1 MDLSTLNDVQRKAV
15 EAVDG
20 PILVVA
26 GAGSGKTRVLTHRI
40 ANLIENHD
48 IFPSGIMAITFTN
61 KAANEMKIRI
71 GSLIGPVTSQMWVG
85 TFHSI
90 CVRILRRDSERIGY
104 TSDFVIYDTQ
114 DQKALLKACYKELNI
129 DDKRTPLKTTQF
141 KISAAKN
148 DMLTPEQYEM
158 QNSGD
163 FGEKIFIKIYHLY
176 QAKLKQN
183 QAMDFDDLMLKTIE
197 LFKHNQ
203 DVLSYYQNKFKYI
216 HVDEYQDTNRAQ
228 YTLIQYLAAKNRNL
242 FVVGD
247 ADQSIYKWRG
257 ADIRNIR
264 EFEEDFPGA
273 QIIKLEQNYRSKKN
287 ILDLANSVI
296 SHNPN
301 RRDKNL
307 WTDQDA
313 GEKIGYFR
321 GYDEKDEAKFIIERI
336 RTFVREKDY
345 KLSDFAILYRTNAQ
359 SRSFEDQLM
368 LNAMAYKVI
377 GGLKFYERKEIKD
390 LLAYMK
396 LIVNPS
402 DDISFLR
409 VINEPKRSI
418 GDKTIE
424 KIQGYQREK
433 SLSLLE
439 CIPHLSEIDGIGSKA
454 QKGLVEFYEIIAG
467 LKAKL
472 DSAFVTHIF
481 DELVEKINMISL
493 YELENT
499 IEADARIDNIY
510 EFRTV
515 IEEFE
520 KRSESPNLRDFLAE
534 TSLRS
539 DQDNIEEQEDG
550 VLLMTLHASKG
561 LEFPVVFLV
570 GLEDNLFPSFRAMDD
585 PEELEEER
593 RLCYVGITRAEE
605 RLFVTHARNRNQYGR
620 FEPRQPSPFLR
631 EMDQSLLENL
641 SEQNEMPTFEAP
653 EKSAKGN
660 YFKEN
665 VQKSKQSFFGKGSGL
680 KTPGSM
686 GTGAPATTSSTAS
699 MSEKKSSLYFA
710 GAKVNHKIFGMGLVI
725 TVDSDGETLTIAFD
739 SCGIKKIHSGLA
751 PIRKV
756 D

>member
-1 MDLSTLNDVQRKAV
+1 MDLSTLNAVQRKAV
-15 EAVDG
+15 EVVDG

-61 KAANEMKIRI
+61 KAASEMKTRI

-90 CVRILRRDSERIGY
+90 CVRILRRDSDRIGY

-114 DQKALLKACYKELNI
+114 DQKALLKVCYKELNI
-129 DDKRTPLKTTQF
+129 DDKQTPLKTSQF

-148 DMLTPEQYEM
+148 DMLTPELYDM
-158 QNSGD
+158 QNASD
-163 FGEKIFIKIYHLY
+163 YREKGFIKLYYLY

-197 LFKHNQ
+197 LFKQNQ

-273 QIIKLEQNYRSKKN
+273 QIFKLEQNYRSKKN

-296 SHNPN
+296 VNNPN
-301 RRDKNL
+301 RRAKSL
-307 WTDQDA
+307 WTDQDS

-336 RTFVREKDY
+336 KKFVREKEY
-345 KLSDFAILYRTNAQ
+345 KLADFAILYRTNAQ

-368 LNAMAYKVI
+368 LNAMSYKVI

-402 DDISFLR
+402 DDVSFVR
-409 VINEPKRSI
+409 VVNEPKRSI
-418 GDKTIE
+418 GGKTIE
-424 KIQGYQREK
+424 KIQAFQSETE
-433 SLSLLE
+433 LSLLE
-439 CIPHLSEIDGIGSKA
+439 CIPHLSKIEGIGAKA
-454 QKGLVEFYEIIAG
+454 QKGLVEFYEIISS
-467 LKAKL
+467 LKSKM
-472 DSAFVTHIF
+472 DTAFVSQIY
-481 DELVEKINMISL
+481 DELLEKLNIISL
-493 YELENT
+493 YELERS

-510 EFRTV
+510 EFKTV

-631 EMDQSLLENL
+631 EMDQSILENL
-641 SEQNEMPTFEAP
+641 SEQNEMPSFEAP
-653 EKSAKGN
+653 KPKKEN
-660 YFKEN
+660 YFSKN
-665 VQKSKQSFFGKGSGL
+665 VQKSKQSFFGKASGVQ
-680 KTPGSM
+680 S
-686 GTGAPATTSSTAS
+686 TGKSATTESKATPST
-699 MSEKKSSLYFA
+699 YFA
-710 GAKVNHKIFGMGLVI
+710 GAKVNHKVFGPGLVI
-725 TVDSDGETLTIAFD
+725 TVGADGETLTIAFD

-751 PIRKV
+751 PIKKV